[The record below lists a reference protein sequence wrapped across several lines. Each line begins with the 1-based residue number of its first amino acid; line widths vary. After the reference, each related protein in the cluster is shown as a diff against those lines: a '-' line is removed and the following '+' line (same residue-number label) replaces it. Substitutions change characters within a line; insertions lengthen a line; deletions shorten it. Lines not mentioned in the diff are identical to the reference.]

1 MRTSGFKWRLTMGG
15 KPEQSSRINKPIT
28 CYSKDWHD
36 TFSFPTEMATW
47 RCVFLSP
54 SSGYNE
60 WLNSSSQRWEHVDTS
75 NDYLQN
81 TTTKIEEINKY
92 GNLSACLLIS
102 RFLVHPHVQPIHYD
116 LKKRRRSLFKL
127 PVPKKKNLIFSFFKL
142 LNHNT

>member
-1 MRTSGFKWRLTMGG
+1 MMRTSGFKWRLTMGG

-92 GNLSACLLIS
+92 GSLSACLLIS
-102 RFLVHPHVQPIHYD
+102 CAPTRPADTLRF
-116 LKKRRRSLFKL
+116 KKRRRSLFKL